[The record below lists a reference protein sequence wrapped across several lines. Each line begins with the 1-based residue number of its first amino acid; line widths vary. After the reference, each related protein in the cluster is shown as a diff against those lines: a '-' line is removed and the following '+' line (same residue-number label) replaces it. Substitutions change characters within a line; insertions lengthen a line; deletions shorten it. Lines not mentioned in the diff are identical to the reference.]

1 MPELTTNEVV
11 DKVYS
16 FLLPEVFVS
25 REKYRF
31 RLQILTFD
39 NNEEYE
45 LLSDDSKTR
54 PAFFSLKLL
63 KLILS
68 RFLLKLKKEEITKL

>member
-11 DKVYS
+11 DKVSS
-16 FLLPEVFVS
+16 FFLPEVLVS
-25 REKYRF
+25 SEQYRF